1 MKLTT
6 ITLALVAGA
15 ALTALCGAAR
25 GEEDPM
31 TGNGWVQNCPRSTAQ
46 LTPKEIDAF
55 VRQAVCAAY
64 VRGFAE
70 GLKLWEATER
80 DTVRICIPVG
90 VTGFQLLDMAL
101 NYLQAHPEQRHEAMG
116 NILAN
121 VLFDAFPCKN
131 KN

>member
-90 VTGFQLLDMAL
+90 VTGFQLSFSTRSPARTRTNMKKTGG
-101 NYLQAHPEQRHEAMG
+101 QSCAH
-116 NILAN
+116 
-121 VLFDAFPCKN
+121 
-131 KN
+131 